1 MLRKKHSS
9 TKKLRLQS
17 CLFGKKITLVV
28 ECRLSHVHAR
38 DWDP

>member
-9 TKKLRLQS
+9 TKKLRLLS
-17 CLFGKKITLVV
+17 CLFGKKITLV
-28 ECRLSHVHAR
+28 ECRLAHVHAR

>member
-1 MLRKKHSS
+1 VLRKKHSS
-9 TKKLRLQS
+9 TKKLRLLS
-17 CLFGKKITLVV
+17 CLFGKKITLV